1 MICKLKDKLILISLL
16 IFIVSL
22 FLNAFQAEDMG
33 RIKDYSSL
41 EVFLIGPISV
51 LGGGIFEFFIWSS
64 NIWFLISLVCAY
76 RNMYLISMISGLI
89 AFLISGT
96 FNFYKEILAAENGR
110 MAEIT
115 NLNAGYFLWLSSILW
130 ITFSSVY
137 LKIKEDA

>member
-51 LGGGIFEFFIWSS
+51 LGGGIFEFFIWSA

>member
-1 MICKLKDKLILISLL
+1 MICKLKDKLILVSLL
-16 IFIVSL
+16 FFIVSL

-51 LGGGIFEFFIWSS
+51 LGGGIFEFFIWSD